1 MPIAAVLAAAEEAA
15 EPSKTAFYVC
25 GGLLAVF
32 AVVLALY
39 GISRGTF
46 PDSRAG
52 ERAVIAVAV
61 VLVVATMTAAVVT
74 A

>member
-1 MPIAAVLAAAEEAA
+1 
-15 EPSKTAFYVC
+15 
-25 GGLLAVF
+25 
-32 AVVLALY
+32 VVLALY

-46 PDSRAG
+46 LDSRAG
-52 ERAVIAVAV
+52 ERGVIAVAV